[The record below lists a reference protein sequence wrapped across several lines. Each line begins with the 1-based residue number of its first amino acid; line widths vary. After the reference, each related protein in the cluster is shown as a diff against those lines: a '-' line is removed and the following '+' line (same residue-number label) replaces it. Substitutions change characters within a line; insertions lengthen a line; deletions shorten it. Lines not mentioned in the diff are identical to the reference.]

1 MRLLPFNSNGFEGD
15 FIEQLKPGRTPMY
28 GRRIHKTESG
38 RGVCARRREHG
49 NSTLEM
55 VLVLPVLL
63 SMAFGLVEFGQYLY
77 VKHCFE
83 SAARDAARV
92 AVLST
97 ATQSQMTSV
106 LSSTLAQANVTYSS
120 SWLTITDLGPSGSGT
135 VSNIANVAAGDEM
148 QFTLSTNYSAIPN
161 VVRPLSSFTG
171 IGVKSTTNVVGMCTM
186 VKE

>member
-1 MRLLPFNSNGFEGD
+1 MIPANADRFA
-15 FIEQLKPGRTPMY
+15 I
-28 GRRIHKTESG
+28 GRRLA
-38 RGVCARRREHG
+38 ARCRRSG

-55 VLVLPVLL
+55 CLVLPVLL
-63 SMAFGLVEFGQYLY
+63 AIGFGVVEFGQYLY

-92 AVLST
+92 AVLATST
-97 ATQSQMTSV
+97 QAQVTAV
-106 LSSTLAQANVTYSS
+106 LTSTLAQANVTYSS

-135 VSNIANVAAGDEM
+135 VSNVASVAAGDEI
-148 QFTLSTNYSAIPN
+148 QLTLSTNYSAIPN